1 MAPVPIL
8 LKKLKLA
15 AAVAAFG
22 TFFFASSF
30 PVLFTLV
37 LDDKLWIS
45 LAVVKNHEVS
55 KSPSSW
61 LRDNT
66 VISENQK
73 QINLGWK

>member
-1 MAPVPIL
+1 MTPVPIL

-45 LAVVKNHEVS
+45 LAVVKHN
-55 KSPSSW
+55 KLPKAISSR
-61 LRDNT
+61 LRYNT
-66 VISENQK
+66 VVPDK
-73 QINLGWK
+73 QDQSQSRP